1 MKKRMNKGMDSKNE
15 KENNGKI
22 YFPKEARFHFF
33 LNHINHLTKSISL
46 HHPIP
51 LADGKGGSICCRERY
66 GGEKK
71 EVN

>member
-1 MKKRMNKGMDSKNE
+1 MKKKTME
-15 KENNGKI
+15 KSTSQRKHASI
-22 YFPKEARFHFF
+22 F

-51 LADGKGGSICCRERY
+51 LADGKGGSNCCRERY